1 MSDEKEKDE
10 NDSSDGEYSDSD
22 LHAGGASD
30 TENDQA
36 VIAKAMSEEAS
47 LSVDVGSSLTHH
59 DWADI
64 DNSDLVAKVRGSA
77 GFRIM
82 REIQPWD
89 GAASSSTA
97 SLLDNK
103 VFEYFY
109 VQRKDSDVFKKL
121 VKECF
126 PKEYE
131 QASSDREEKKRLQS
145 MWAQQIMDE
154 LKGMRE
160 YAKHTIRWLT
170 AINNAQAGDLLFL
183 KREALMNGEHSIQWK
198 TAEIVWELS
207 LIHI

>member
-36 VIAKAMSEEAS
+36 VIAKMSEEAT

-109 VQRKDSDVFKKL
+109 VQRKTRTCSRNWSKSAFRKNTSKPHRIERRRRGYSPCGRN
-121 VKECF
+121 K
-126 PKEYE
+126 
-131 QASSDREEKKRLQS
+131 
-145 MWAQQIMDE
+145 
-154 LKGMRE
+154 
-160 YAKHTIRWLT
+160 
-170 AINNAQAGDLLFL
+170 
-183 KREALMNGEHSIQWK
+183 
-198 TAEIVWELS
+198 
-207 LIHI
+207 